1 MRLIV
6 FVLFALVCAVHVQTK
21 TVSCKDLCESFNRF
35 VGSATDVSSTQCTE
49 DCSSSRIKFLHE
61 RVQQQHPQ
69 FMTRGSSSIT
79 LNITQD
85 SVLTDLIV
93 LSILGRAVTKQPS
106 SNDAIETYV
115 YYKYDENKDRIQPEY
130 KPCNFEK
137 SMYVSLL
144 VVTTGILIV
153 ILFFHQETAPEKGKS
168 KAVQPEPQNN
178 AENEAGGQGEA
189 FRFTL
194 SQSSQAR
201 YRPLYSQ
208 YT

>member
-35 VGSATDVSSTQCTE
+35 VGSATDVSSTECTE
-49 DCSSSRIKFLHE
+49 DCGSSRIKFLHE

-69 FMTRGSSSIT
+69 FMTVKSNIT
-79 LNITQD
+79 LDITNN

-153 ILFFHQETAPEKGKS
+153 ILFFHQETAPEEGNRPK
-168 KAVQPEPQNN
+168 VLPELNPEQAKDERSN
-178 AENEAGGQGEA
+178 GEQ